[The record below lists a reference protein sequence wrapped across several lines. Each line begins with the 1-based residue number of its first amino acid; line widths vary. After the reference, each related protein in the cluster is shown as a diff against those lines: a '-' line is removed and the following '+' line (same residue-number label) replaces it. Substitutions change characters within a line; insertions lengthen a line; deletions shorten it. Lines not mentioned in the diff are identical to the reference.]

1 MDMKKLLNV
10 LITILILAFVLEG
23 IALIKGIDG
32 ACLAPVIGL
41 FCAIV
46 GIVGTVLRYKIK
58 HHHDQKGRRP

>member
-10 LITILILAFVLEG
+10 LIIILILAFVLEG

-46 GIVGTVLRYKIK
+46 GIVGTVIRYKIK
-58 HHHDQKGRRP
+58 QQHDQKREKP